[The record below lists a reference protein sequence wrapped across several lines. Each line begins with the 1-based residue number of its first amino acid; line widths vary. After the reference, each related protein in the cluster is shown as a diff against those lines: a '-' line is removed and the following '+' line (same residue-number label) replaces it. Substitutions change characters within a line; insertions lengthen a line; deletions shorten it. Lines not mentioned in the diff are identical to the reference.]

1 MSSSGVSDSE
11 TGPSVP
17 FQGVSFA
24 QGNFS
29 AVVLPAVLDIAPP
42 VPLKGVEEVVTYSRE
57 VQTSTWV
64 QDEDSE
70 EDGEEEVR
78 RRVDEEVRREME
90 RLRIE
95 EDKVKEEEI
104 LRQEAEKEV
113 PGTMFGDC

>member
-1 MSSSGVSDSE
+1 MSDSE

-42 VPLKGVEEVVTYSRE
+42 VPLKGVEEVVMYSRE